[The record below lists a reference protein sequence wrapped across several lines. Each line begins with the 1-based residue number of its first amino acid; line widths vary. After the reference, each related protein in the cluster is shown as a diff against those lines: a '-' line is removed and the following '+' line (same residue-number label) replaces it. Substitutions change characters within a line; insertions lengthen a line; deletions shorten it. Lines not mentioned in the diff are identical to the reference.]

1 MRPVLRVTIR
11 LAYGRDVAQRRRLM
25 LLTVASAVSAVVLLA
40 VLGAVHTVQQE
51 GVRFDARRIQLA
63 AAGSGSGLDVKGG
76 YDTWR
81 GEQFPVIWLR
91 PSSGPVPLPP
101 GMTVRPAS
109 GGWYISPALAALTR
123 REPALAERFP
133 RARVL
138 GDAGVLNPGELLAYR
153 FLPAD
158 GDLGQYASRVRG
170 FGGGG
175 GIGYPIGDATELNVP
190 PIALAAAG
198 LVGVPLLLLLLA
210 ALTISS
216 PIRVQ
221 RMLTLHA
228 LGMPRG
234 QRRRLIAYETLLTTT
249 PGVLGGALIWT
260 LAGRNLATLPLV
272 DRPVTRGELV
282 PPPLSTAAAAVG
294 LITAVVLLSLLVLD
308 GRRRFRVSPRPLV
321 GSQTLRQAR
330 WLPLA
335 AGAVL
340 LVSSLARNGKG
351 AALPALAGVLL
362 TTCGLP
368 LVLPILARAVGAAV
382 ARTGG
387 PGQLLAGRGLQRAP
401 LTAVR
406 PLFGL
411 AAILVVTPVVATW
424 LAIARQ
430 HDPPTVPDQQLQVAR
445 ITGALTSLEPTA
457 LRAAEPADIVMAV
470 KEGAGGQQIFAGCT
484 QLRRLLDTPACV
496 GNTLTAA
503 GNARLTRL
511 VGGSGGFSLNASA
524 AVAGRP
530 DMILVLGQRSPS
542 FETRIRA
549 AALNQRAAVSVFSDE
564 DLLQRESP
572 LVAWILGG
580 LKALCGL
587 LFAAL
592 AVSLIGRSVGD
603 PASRRLLGVLGLT
616 GSQIRAVQLRG
627 FLLAY
632 GVVFC
637 FALTAGISCSYAWHA
652 LSPTSPYP
660 MTSIL
665 GLAATFVALGAVGV
679 LALNTAQREIAT
691 RHSI

>member
-1 MRPVLRVTIR
+1 MRPILRVAVL
-11 LAYGRDVAQRRRLM
+11 LAYGRDVAQRRRLT
-25 LLTVASAVSAVVLLA
+25 LLTAASAVSAIVLLA

-51 GVRFDARRIQLA
+51 GVRFDARRIQMA
-63 AAGSGSGLDVKGG
+63 AAGSGSGLDVKEG

-91 PSSGPVPLPP
+91 PSSSPSPLPP
-101 GMTVRPAS
+101 GITARPAS

-133 RARVL
+133 AARVL
-138 GDAGVLNPGELLAYR
+138 GDSGVLHPGELLAYR

-158 GDLGQYASRVRG
+158 GELGQYASRVRG
-170 FGGGG
+170 FGGAAGV
-175 GIGYPIGDATELNVP
+175 GYPIGDATELNVP
-190 PIALAAAG
+190 PIALASAG
-198 LVGVPLLLLLLA
+198 LVGVPVVLLLLA

-234 QRRRLIAYETLLTTT
+234 QRRRLIAYETLLAST
-249 PGVLGGALIWT
+249 PGVLGGALIWM

-272 DRPVTRGELV
+272 GRPVTRGELV
-282 PPPLSTAAAAVG
+282 PPPLPAAAAVVG
-294 LITAVVLLSLLVLD
+294 LITAIVLLSLLVLD
-308 GRRRFRVSPRPLV
+308 GRRLRLSPRPLA

-340 LVSSLARNGKG
+340 LLSSLARNGKS

-382 ARTGG
+382 ARKSG
-387 PGQLLAGRGLQRAP
+387 PAQLLAGRGLQRAP
-401 LTAVR
+401 LSAVR

-424 LAIARQ
+424 LAMARQ

-445 ITGALTSLEPTA
+445 ITGALPSLDLTV
-457 LRAAEPADIVMAV
+457 LRAAESADIVMAV

-484 QLRRLLDTPACV
+484 QLRRLLGTSACV

-511 VGGSGGFSLNASA
+511 VGGSGGFRLNASSV
-524 AVAGRP
+524 VAGRP
-530 DMILVLGQRSPS
+530 DMMLVLGPRSPS

-549 AALNQRAAVSVFSDE
+549 AALNQNAAVAVFSDE
-564 DLLQRESP
+564 DLIQRESP

-580 LKALCGL
+580 LTALCGL

-592 AVSLIGRSVGD
+592 AVSLVGRSVGD

-632 GVVFC
+632 GVVFS
-637 FALTAGISCSYAWHA
+637 FALTAGVACSYAWHA
-652 LSPTSPYP
+652 LSPPSPYP
-660 MTSIL
+660 MASIL

-679 LALNTAQREIAT
+679 IALNSAQQEIET
-691 RHSI
+691 RHSM